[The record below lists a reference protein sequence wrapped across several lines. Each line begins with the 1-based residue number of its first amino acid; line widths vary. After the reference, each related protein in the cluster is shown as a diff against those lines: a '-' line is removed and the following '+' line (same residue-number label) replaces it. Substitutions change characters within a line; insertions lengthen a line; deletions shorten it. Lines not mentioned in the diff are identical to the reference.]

1 MCACCC
7 TCFDNMS
14 LVAALT
20 LWVFRGTF
28 WHVWHGTL
36 PYLPQLIISLV
47 KVSLLFFFF
56 FTHSLSTASDI
67 KSACSCSFHVCV
79 SILHWSAAV
88 PPVLLVCRS
97 APLSLKPVL
106 ASYLSLSVGCAD
118 ELVVSFAKII
128 LPLINSSFNILYM
141 QCSAKLWSA
150 VIKASAVCPCSWH
163 LLANL
168 AFSCIMFCLSL
179 TSTSKVSF
187 CAFLSPFFFFLQWQR

>member
-1 MCACCC
+1 MPAA
-7 TCFDNMS
+7 
-14 LVAALT
+14 VPALT
-20 LWVFRGTF
+20 TCPLWLLSHSESSEGLFGMYGVV
-28 WHVWHGTL
+28 HCHISHNL
-36 PYLPQLIISLV
+36 LYL
-47 KVSLLFFFF
+47 LLKFLCFFFF
-56 FTHSLSTASDI
+56 FFPHSLSTASDI

-141 QCSAKLWSA
+141 QCSAKL
-150 VIKASAVCPCSWH
+150 
-163 LLANL
+163 
-168 AFSCIMFCLSL
+168 
-179 TSTSKVSF
+179 
-187 CAFLSPFFFFLQWQR
+187 